1 MPRIIAL
8 VMGWGCPRTSW
19 GPRTAPGHMS
29 NVRTSRHFL
38 LWLDFAWNVSS
49 NTILNLILAGSKYSR
64 VDFKNFRCFFKLL
77 LNRSSCRSALA
88 LVFLENSAAA
98 EQQLACCLLV
108 NSTTVCKN
116 ERKFRFGPSLDFN
129 RQWRRHSP
137 LLASTART
145 ANSARDGNSRAGT
158 GHQQQRIPGALFRC
172 CASATDLAARG
183 RAHALRGYK
192 YEKRP
197 DTRYGSS

>member
-1 MPRIIAL
+1 M
-8 VMGWGCPRTSW
+8 
-19 GPRTAPGHMS
+19 
-29 NVRTSRHFL
+29 FL
-38 LWLDFAWNVSS
+38 QIQF
-49 NTILNLILAGSKYSR
+49 LILFLQGQNILELTSKIFVVFLSCFWTGHLAGQLSHW
-64 VDFKNFRCFFKLL
+64 F
-77 LNRSSCRSALA
+77 
-88 LVFLENSAAA
+88 FLENSAAA